1 MFRSRRFWRLFS
13 LTMLMTGLLMLVTGI
28 ASAQGDVE
36 STFDVAMSINTVWV
50 LIAGFLVFFMQAGF
64 GFLEA
69 GFVRS
74 KNVVNIMGENF
85 LDTTMTTMGFW
96 AAGFGIMFGHGTG
109 LFGSEWF
116 FLQGMPETIN
126 GLPPYAFFFF
136 QFAFSA
142 AASTIASGLM
152 AERTDFRADLIYSF
166 ICGLLIYPI
175 VGHWMWASDGW
186 MATRG
191 FRDFAGST
199 VVHLVGAMVG
209 LAGTLVLGKRID
221 KEFGKS
227 TIRGHNIPLAAIGTF
242 VLWLGWFG
250 FNPGSTLGA
259 TDANKIALIVLN
271 TDFAATTGAI
281 VAIFLAYY
289 HTRIWDV
296 SMAFNGALGG
306 LVAITAPCAYVEATV
321 ALLIGVIAGVLTY
334 YGVLMMERLKIDD
347 PVGAF
352 PVHGLNGIFGTLSV
366 GLFATDVGL
375 FYGGGLHQLGTQAL
389 GVAAAIVFVF
399 PVSLAMFYAI
409 KKTVGLRIPAEI
421 EKAGIDGF
429 YHGMYSYPEFT
440 SSYSLPSF
448 VAADKAPSGP
458 KSGGDVMKP
467 SSSPA
472 AGD

>member
-13 LTMLMTGLLMLVTGI
+13 LTMLMTGLLMLLTGV
-28 ASAQGDVE
+28 ASAQDDGETVLDLAV
-36 STFDVAMSINTVWV
+36 SLNTVWV

-85 LDTTMTTMGFW
+85 LDTTMTTVGFW
-96 AAGFGIMFGHGTG
+96 AAGFGIMFGSGTG

-116 FLQGMPETIN
+116 FLRGLPANIN

-166 ICGLLIYPI
+166 VCGLLIYPI
-175 VGHWMWASDGW
+175 VGHWMWAGDGW
-186 MATRG
+186 MAVRG

-199 VVHLVGAMVG
+199 VVHLVGASVG

-259 TDANKIALIVLN
+259 TDANLIALVVLN

-281 VAIFLAYY
+281 IAIFLAYY
-289 HTRIWDV
+289 HTGIWDV
-296 SMAFNGALGG
+296 SMAFNGSLAG
-306 LVAITAPCAYVEATV
+306 LVAITAPCAFVTPEA
-321 ALLIGVIAGVLTY
+321 ALIIGVIAGVLTY
-334 YGVLMMERLKIDD
+334 YGVALMEKLKIDD

-352 PVHGLNGIFGTLSV
+352 PVHGLNGAFGTLSV

-389 GVAAAIVFVF
+389 GVAAAFAFVF
-399 PVSLAMFYAI
+399 PVSLVMFVTI
-409 KKTVGLRIPAEI
+409 KRTVGLRIPAEI

-448 VAADKAPSGP
+448 VAAESARPGELKP
-458 KSGGDVMKP
+458 KP
-467 SSSPA
+467 SP